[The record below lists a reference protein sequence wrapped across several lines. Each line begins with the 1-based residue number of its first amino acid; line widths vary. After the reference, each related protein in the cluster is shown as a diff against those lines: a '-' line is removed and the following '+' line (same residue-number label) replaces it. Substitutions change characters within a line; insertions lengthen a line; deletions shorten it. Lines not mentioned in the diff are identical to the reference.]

1 MRKTLRLACAAL
13 TLVQVGCSTSMD
25 NPTWPTP
32 ITVPTVSSISITG
45 YSGDITGLGHTV
57 QLRAMANLSNGASLD
72 VTSTA
77 RWASDATGVA
87 RVSSSGVVTSV
98 SAGDATITA
107 TDSGVDGRQ
116 RITVRPPA

>member
-1 MRKTLRLACAAL
+1 MRSTLRVAFATL
-13 TLVQVGCSTSMD
+13 TLVPVGCSTSMD

-32 ITVPTVSSISITG
+32 ITTPTVSSISITG

-57 QLRAMANLSNGASLD
+57 QLRATANLSNGGSLD

-77 RWASDATGVA
+77 QWASDATGVA
-87 RVSSSGVVTSV
+87 RVSGSGVVTSV

-107 TDSGVDGRQ
+107 TDNGVVGRQ
-116 RITVRPPA
+116 RITVRPSA